1 MVNVAPVLSQH
12 VWSKPV
18 VERFAR
24 SLVNHHQIIPKSYA
38 NPGHGIIPSF
48 FRKYQSNHRG
58 KTFPKL
64 WAGCTPVT
72 TCGGEKRKKK
82 KTWYTGTTFWNGELL
97 NIYSSSRERWWNIF
111 VLCGWREDLKRVKN
125 REIEAGNHESLSL
138 NDKYKEN
145 GFHVCD
151 HCTTEVCDQNSL
163 FVFLLSFFPP
173 LFWLKQIF
181 SSLPKYT
188 AVTSPNF
195 QCL

>member
-1 MVNVAPVLSQH
+1 MELFRASSGNINQTIEAKHFQS
-12 VWSKPV
+12 S
-18 VERFAR
+18 ERAAH
-24 SLVNHHQIIPKSYA
+24 LWPLA
-38 NPGHGIIPSF
+38 E
-48 FRKYQSNHRG
+48 G
-58 KTFPKL
+58 KK
-64 WAGCTPVT
+64 
-72 TCGGEKRKKK
+72 ERKK
-82 KTWYTGTTFWNGELL
+82 KTWYAGTTFWNGELL

-125 REIEAGNHESLSL
+125 REIEAEDHESLSL

-151 HCTTEVCDQNSL
+151 HCTTEVCNQNSL